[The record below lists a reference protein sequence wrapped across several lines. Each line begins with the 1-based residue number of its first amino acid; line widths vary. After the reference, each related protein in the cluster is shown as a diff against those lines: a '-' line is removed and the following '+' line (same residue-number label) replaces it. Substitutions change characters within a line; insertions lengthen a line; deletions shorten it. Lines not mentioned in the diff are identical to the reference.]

1 MADMTDREQVVE
13 TMAELATAID
23 ERRWG
28 DVAAT
33 FLPDAHGYGQH
44 GRDAIVAAMRNH
56 LDGCGSTQHLLG
68 NHRVQVD
75 GDRARCRAAGRV
87 YHQGAGPMAGERL
100 DLLGEYEDEW
110 VRVEGTWYLSYR
122 YFDMQIVDGP
132 LEVLRAADEG
142 PA

>member
-1 MADMTDREQVVE
+1 MAGTTDREQVVE

-28 DVAAT
+28 EVAAT
-33 FLPDAHGYGQH
+33 FLPDAHGYGAR
-44 GRDAIVAAMRNH
+44 GRDTIVAVMRAH
-56 LDGCGSTQHLLG
+56 LDGCGPTQHLLG
-68 NHRVQVD
+68 NHRVRLD

-87 YHQGAGPMAGERL
+87 HHEGAGPMTGQCL
-100 DLLGEYEDEW
+100 DVMGEYEDEW

-122 YFDMQIVDGP
+122 HFDLRIVDGP
-132 LEVLRAADEG
+132 LEVLRAGDED